1 MISVETS
8 GVWGVAAKA
17 RVYSYLRFSDPKQ
30 AAGGS
35 VDRQLEY
42 AARWAVDNEMELDAS
57 LSLRDEGLS
66 AYHQRHVR
74 QGALGVFLRAVEDG
88 QVPAGSV
95 LIVEGLDRLSRAEPL
110 QAQAQLAQIVNAGI
124 TVVTASDGR
133 EYNRERLKAQP
144 MDLVYSLLVM
154 IRAHEESD
162 TKSKRVKAAI
172 RRQCQGWIAG
182 TWRAPIRVG
191 KDPQWVRETE
201 AGGFELADDR
211 AAAVRLVI
219 EMFKQGHG
227 AVRIVRELADR
238 ELKITDS
245 GRSASSHIYRLLA
258 NRMLIGEKPVE
269 VDGETFR
276 LEGYYPALL
285 TPAEFADLRYLAEQ
299 RGRRKGKGEIPGVVT
314 GLGITYC
321 GYCGAAIVAQN
332 IMGRRR
338 AADGRPYPGH
348 RRLHCVT
355 YSQSAGCKVSG
366 SCSVVPVERALML
379 YCSDQINLTR
389 LMEGDSG
396 TTSLAAQLADAR
408 QRVAELEAQVQ
419 RVTDA
424 LLLDD
429 GEPPIAVLRRVRELE
444 SRIAIERRDVD
455 SLEHQL
461 TASASNVAPAVA
473 EAWQELVHGVEQ
485 LDYDARMLARQLVAD
500 TFSRIV
506 IYQSGFQP
514 DANDGT
520 IGVVL
525 LAKHGTARMLYVD
538 KKSGEWRAADD
549 VDVPPSGTLPLPGN
563 STGSLNR

>member
-1 MISVETS
+1 M
-8 GVWGVAAKA
+8 AAKA

-42 AARWAVDNEMELDAS
+42 AARWAADNEMELDAS

-88 QVPAGSV
+88 QVPPGSV

-191 KDPQWVRETE
+191 KDPHWVRETE
-201 AGGFELADDR
+201 TGGFELADER
-211 AAAVRLVI
+211 ATAVRLVI

-238 ELKITDS
+238 GLKITDS

-258 NRMLIGEKPVE
+258 NRMLIGEKSVE

-285 TPAEFADLRYLAEQ
+285 TAVEFAELRYLAEQ

-321 GYCGAAIVAQN
+321 GYCGAAVVAQN
-332 IMGRRR
+332 LMGRRR
-338 AADGRPYPGH
+338 MADGRPAPGH

-355 YSQSAGCKVSG
+355 YSQGAGCKVSG
-366 SCSVVPVERALML
+366 SCSVVPVERALMH

-389 LMEGDSG
+389 LLEGDTG
-396 TTSLAAQLADAR
+396 TASLSAQLASAR
-408 QRVAELEAQVQ
+408 QRVAELETQVQ

-424 LLLDD
+424 LLTDD
-429 GEPPIAVLRRVRELE
+429 GEPPAAVLRRVRELE
-444 SRIAIERRDVD
+444 SQLTSQRRDVD
-455 SLEHQL
+455 SFEHHL
-461 TASASNVAPAVA
+461 AASASNVAPAAA
-473 EAWQELVHGVEQ
+473 EAWRQLVNGVEH
-485 LDYDARMLARQLVAD
+485 LNYDARMLARQLVAD

-506 IYQSGFQP
+506 IYQSGFCP
-514 DANDGT
+514 DANPGL
-520 IGVVL
+520 IGL
-525 LAKHGTARMLYVD
+525 LLIAKRGNTRMLHID
-538 KKSGEWRAADD
+538 RKTGEWHAAEEFCLTNA
-549 VDVPPSGTLPLPGN
+549 PPP
-563 STGSLNR
+563 

>member
-1 MISVETS
+1 M
-8 GVWGVAAKA
+8 WGMAAKS

-35 VDRQLEY
+35 IDRQLEY
-42 AARWAVDNEMELDAS
+42 AARWAADHEMELDAS

-74 QGALGVFLRAVEDG
+74 QGALGVFLRAIEDG

-172 RRQCQGWIAG
+172 RRQCEGWIAG

-191 KDPQWVRETE
+191 KDPHWVRETE
-201 AGGFELADDR
+201 GGGFELAADR
-211 AAAVRLVI
+211 ASAVRLVI
-219 EMFKQGHG
+219 EMFRQGHG
-227 AVRIVRELADR
+227 AVRIVRELAER
-238 ELKITDS
+238 GLQISETGRTHSSNIYKI
-245 GRSASSHIYRLLA
+245 LA
-258 NRMLIGEKPVE
+258 NRMLIGEKSVE
-269 VDGETFR
+269 VDGETYR
-276 LEGYYPALL
+276 LDDYYPALL

-332 IMGRRR
+332 LMGRKRLP
-338 AADGRPYPGH
+338 DGRPYPGH

-355 YSQSAGCKVSG
+355 YSQSVGCKISG

-389 LMEGDSG
+389 LLEGDADTASV
-396 TTSLAAQLADAR
+396 SAQLASAR
-408 QRVAELEAQVQ
+408 QRVAALEAQVR

-429 GEPPIAVLRRVRELE
+429 GEAPAAVLKRLRELE
-444 SRIAIERRDVD
+444 SQLAGERREVD
-455 SLEHQL
+455 SFEHHL
-461 TASASNVAPAVA
+461 AASAAAVAPAA
-473 EAWQELVHGVEQ
+473 ADAWRDLVNGVEQ
-485 LDYDARMLARQLVAD
+485 LDYDARMMARQLVAD
-500 TFSRIV
+500 TFSKIV
-506 IYQSGFQP
+506 VYQSGFRP
-514 DANDGT
+514 DIEEGS
-520 IGVVL
+520 IGL
-525 LAKHGTARMLYVD
+525 LLVAKRGSTRMLHVD
-538 KKSGEWRAADD
+538 RRTGEWRAAED
-549 VDVPPSGTLPLPGN
+549 VAIARGAPELPIPWP
-563 STGSLNR
+563 T

>member
-1 MISVETS
+1 M
-8 GVWGVAAKA
+8 AAKA

-30 AAGGS
+30 AAGSS

-42 AARWAVDNEMELDAS
+42 AARWAADSEMELDAS

-191 KDPQWVRETE
+191 KDPHWVRENNG
-201 AGGFELADDR
+201 GGFELISER
-211 AAAVRLVI
+211 AEAVRHVI
-219 EMFKQGHG
+219 AMFKQGHG
-227 AVRIVRELADR
+227 AVRIVRDLAER
-238 ELKITDS
+238 GLQITES
-245 GRSASSHIYRLLA
+245 GRTQSSNLYRLLA
-258 NRMLIGEKPVE
+258 NRMLLGEKSVE
-269 VDGETFR
+269 VDGETYR

-332 IMGRRR
+332 LMGRKRLP
-338 AADGRPYPGH
+338 DGRPQPGH

-355 YSQSAGCKVSG
+355 YSTGAGCKVSG

-389 LMEGDSG
+389 LLEGDGG
-396 TTSLAAQLADAR
+396 TAGLCALLASAR
-408 QRVAELEAQVQ
+408 HRVAEIEAQVR

-429 GEPPIAVLRRVRELE
+429 GEAPAAVLRRVRELE
-444 SRIAIERRDVD
+444 SQLDVERRDVD

-461 TASASNVAPAVA
+461 TSAASAGTPTTVD
-473 EAWQELVHGVEQ
+473 AWRELVRGVDQ
-485 LDYDARMLARQLVAD
+485 LDYDARLTARQLVAD

-506 IYQSGFQP
+506 IYQSGFRP
-514 DANDGT
+514 ALDGGK
-520 IGVVL
+520 IGLVL
-525 LAKHGTARMLYVD
+525 VAKRGSTRMLHVD
-538 KKSGEWRAADD
+538 RKTGEWREAED
-549 VDVPPSGTLPLPGN
+549 VVLPPDRELPLPP
-563 STGSLNR
+563 TMTAMLA

>member
-1 MISVETS
+1 M
-8 GVWGVAAKA
+8 
-17 RVYSYLRFSDPKQ
+17 
-30 AAGGS
+30 AG
-35 VDRQLEY
+35 
-42 AARWAVDNEMELDAS
+42 
-57 LSLRDEGLS
+57 
-66 AYHQRHVR
+66 
-74 QGALGVFLRAVEDG
+74 
-88 QVPAGSV
+88 
-95 LIVEGLDRLSRAEPL
+95 
-110 QAQAQLAQIVNAGI
+110 
-124 TVVTASDGR
+124 

-191 KDPQWVRETE
+191 KDPHWVRETE
-201 AGGFELADDR
+201 TSGFELADDR
-211 AAAVRLVI
+211 VAAVRLVI

-238 ELKITDS
+238 GLKITDS

-258 NRMLIGEKPVE
+258 NRMLIGEKSVE

-396 TTSLAAQLADAR
+396 TASLAAQLADAR

>member
-1 MISVETS
+1 M
-8 GVWGVAAKA
+8 AAKA

-35 VDRQLEY
+35 IDRQLEY
-42 AARWAVDNEMELDAS
+42 AARWAADNEMELDAS

-95 LIVEGLDRLSRAEPL
+95 LVVEGLDRLSRAEPL

-182 TWRAPIRVG
+182 TWRAPVRVG
-191 KDPQWVRETE
+191 RDPHWVRETDS
-201 AGGFELADDR
+201 GKFELVEDR

-227 AVRIVRELADR
+227 AVRIVRELAER
-238 ELKITDS
+238 GLKITES
-245 GRSASSHIYRLLA
+245 GRTASSHLYKLLA
-258 NRMLIGEKPVE
+258 NRMLIGEKSVE
-269 VDGETFR
+269 VDGESFR
-276 LEGYYPALL
+276 LDGYYPALL
-285 TPAEFADLRYLAEQ
+285 SSAEFADLRYLAEQ

-332 IMGRRR
+332 LMSRKRM
-338 AADGRPYPGH
+338 ADGRPAPGH

-355 YSQSAGCKVSG
+355 YSQGSGCKISG

-389 LMEGDSG
+389 LLAGDSG
-396 TTSLAAQLADAR
+396 TAALAAQLASAR
-408 QRVAELEAQVQ
+408 QRVSELEAQIQ

-424 LLLDD
+424 LLRDD
-429 GEPPIAVLRRVRELE
+429 GDAPAAVLRRVRELE
-444 SRIAIERRDVD
+444 SQLASERRDVD
-455 SLEHQL
+455 SVEHHL
-461 TASASNVAPAVA
+461 AASASNVAPAA
-473 EAWQELVHGVEQ
+473 ADAWRELVHGVEH
-485 LDYDARMLARQLVAD
+485 LDYNARLTARQLVAD

-506 IYQSGFQP
+506 IYQSGFRP
-514 DANDGT
+514 EVDHGA

-525 LAKHGTARMLYVD
+525 IGKHGNTRMLNVD
-538 KKSGEWRAADD
+538 RRTGEWRSAEDLKLPGFA
-549 VDVPPSGTLPLPGN
+549 TIPLPA
-563 STGSLNR
+563 

>member
-1 MISVETS
+1 M
-8 GVWGVAAKA
+8 AAKS

-35 VDRQLEY
+35 IDRQLEY
-42 AARWAVDNEMELDAS
+42 AARWAADHEMELDAS

-74 QGALGVFLRAVEDG
+74 QGALGVFLRAIEDS

-191 KDPQWVRETE
+191 RDPHWVREIE
-201 AGGFELADDR
+201 GGGFELIPER
-211 AAAVRLVI
+211 ASAVQLAI
-219 EMFKQGHG
+219 QMFKQGHG
-227 AVRIVRELADR
+227 AVQVVRELAAR
-238 ELKITDS
+238 GLKISET
-245 GRSASSHIYRLLA
+245 GRTHSSNIYKILA
-258 NRMLIGEKPVE
+258 NRMLIGEKTVE
-269 VDGETFR
+269 VEGETFR

-332 IMGRRR
+332 LMGRKRLP
-338 AADGRPYPGH
+338 DGRPYPGH

-355 YSQSAGCKVSG
+355 YSQGAGCKISG

-379 YCSDQINLTR
+379 YCSDQMNLTR
-389 LMEGDSG
+389 LLEGDAS
-396 TTSLAAQLADAR
+396 TASVSAQLASAR
-408 QRVAELEAQVQ
+408 QRVAELEAQVR

-429 GEPPIAVLRRVRELE
+429 GEAPAAVLKRLRELE
-444 SRIAIERRDVD
+444 SQLAGERREVD
-455 SLEHQL
+455 SLEHHL
-461 TASASNVAPAVA
+461 AASASVVAPAA
-473 EAWQELVHGVEQ
+473 ADAWRELVHGVEQ
-485 LDYDARMLARQLVAD
+485 LDYDARMMARQLVAD

-506 IYQSGFQP
+506 IYQSGFRP
-514 DANDGT
+514 GVDSGA

-525 LAKHGTARMLYVD
+525 IGKRGNTRMLNVD
-538 KKSGEWRAADD
+538 RRSGEWRAAEDLAI
-549 VDVPPSGTLPLPGN
+549 SETTSIPLP
-563 STGSLNR
+563 TIAHP

>member
-1 MISVETS
+1 M
-8 GVWGVAAKA
+8 AAKA

-42 AARWAVDNEMELDAS
+42 AARWAADHEMELDAA

-88 QVPAGSV
+88 QVPPGSV

-191 KDPQWVRETE
+191 KDPHWVRESE
-201 AGGFELADDR
+201 GGGFELIPER
-211 AAAVRLVI
+211 AEAVRHVI
-219 EMFKQGHG
+219 AMFRQGHG
-227 AVRIVRELADR
+227 AVRIVRDLAER
-238 ELKITDS
+238 GLTVTDS
-245 GRSASSHIYRLLA
+245 GRTQSSNLYRLLA
-258 NRMLIGEKPVE
+258 NRMLIGEKSVE
-269 VDGETFR
+269 VDGEAFR
-276 LEGYYPALL
+276 LENYYPALL

-314 GLGITYC
+314 GLGITHC

-332 IMGRRR
+332 LMGRKRLP
-338 AADGRPYPGH
+338 DGRPHAGH

-355 YSQSAGCKVSG
+355 YSQGAGCKISG

-379 YCSDQINLTR
+379 YCSDQMNLTR
-389 LMEGDSG
+389 LLEGDSG
-396 TTSLAAQLADAR
+396 VTALNAELAQAR
-408 QRVAELEAQVQ
+408 AAVGALERQIARVTEALLIDEEQAPAALLRKMRDLEAELE
-419 RVTDA
+419 RERHRCDA
-424 LLLDD
+424 LDLKVQ
-429 GEPPIAVLRRVRELE
+429 AV
-444 SRIAIERRDVD
+444 
-455 SLEHQL
+455 
-461 TASASNVAPAVA
+461 ASAETPAA
-473 EAWQELVHGVEQ
+473 ADAWSALVRGVEQ
-485 LDYDARMLARQLVAD
+485 LDYDARMQARQLVAD

-506 IYQSGFQP
+506 IFQSGFYP
-514 DANDGT
+514 ETDDGL
-520 IGVVL
+520 IGLMLIAKRGSTRL
-525 LAKHGTARMLYVD
+525 LHVD
-538 KKSGEWRAADD
+538 RRSGEWRSADD
-549 VDVPPSGTLPLPGN
+549 VAIGTDLPLPHDAG
-563 STGSLNR
+563 

>member
-1 MISVETS
+1 M
-8 GVWGVAAKA
+8 AAKS

-35 VDRQLEY
+35 IDRQLEY
-42 AARWAVDNEMELDAS
+42 AARWAADREMELDAS

-74 QGALGVFLRAVEDG
+74 QGALGVFLRAIEDG

-95 LIVEGLDRLSRAEPL
+95 LVVEGLDRLSRAEPL

-172 RRQCQGWIAG
+172 RRQCEGWIAG

-191 KDPQWVRETE
+191 KDPHWVRETE
-201 AGGFELADDR
+201 GGGFELAADR
-211 AAAVRLVI
+211 ASAVRLVI
-219 EMFKQGHG
+219 EMFRQGHG
-227 AVRIVRELADR
+227 AVRIVRELAER
-238 ELKITDS
+238 GLQISETGRTHSSNIYKI
-245 GRSASSHIYRLLA
+245 LA
-258 NRMLIGEKPVE
+258 NRMLIGEKSVE
-269 VDGETFR
+269 VDGETYQ
-276 LEGYYPALL
+276 LDNYYPALL

-321 GYCGAAIVAQN
+321 GYCSAAIVAQN
-332 IMGRRR
+332 LMGRKRLP
-338 AADGRPYPGH
+338 DGRPYPGH

-355 YSQSAGCKVSG
+355 YSQSVGCKISG

-379 YCSDQINLTR
+379 YCSDQMNLTR
-389 LMEGDSG
+389 LLEGDAG
-396 TTSLAAQLADAR
+396 TASISAQLASAR
-408 QRVAELEAQVQ
+408 QRVAELEAQIR

-424 LLLDD
+424 LLFDD
-429 GEPPIAVLRRVRELE
+429 GDAPAAVLRRVRELE
-444 SRIAIERRDVD
+444 SQLASERRDVE
-455 SLEHQL
+455 SFEHHL
-461 TASASNVAPAVA
+461 AASASNVAPAA
-473 EAWQELVHGVEQ
+473 ADAWRELVQGVEQ
-485 LDYDARMLARQLVAD
+485 LDYDARLMARQLVAD

-514 DANDGT
+514 ETDHGT

-525 LAKHGTARMLYVD
+525 VGKRGNTRMLNVD
-538 KKSGEWRAADD
+538 RRTGEWRSAEDIEL
-549 VDVPPSGTLPLPGN
+549 SGLATIPLPA
-563 STGSLNR
+563 

>member
-1 MISVETS
+1 M
-8 GVWGVAAKA
+8 AAKA

-35 VDRQLEY
+35 IDRQLEY
-42 AARWAVDNEMELDAS
+42 AARWAADHDLELDAS

-88 QVPAGSV
+88 QVHAGSV

-191 KDPQWVRETE
+191 KDPHWVRESEGGEFELIPERTE
-201 AGGFELADDR
+201 A
-211 AAAVRLVI
+211 VRHVI
-219 EMFKQGHG
+219 AMFRQGHG
-227 AVRIVRELADR
+227 AVRIVRELAERD
-238 ELKITDS
+238 LQITDS

-258 NRMLIGEKPVE
+258 NRMLIGEKTVE

-338 AADGRPYPGH
+338 DADGRPYPGH

-389 LMEGDSG
+389 LLEGDSG
-396 TTSLAAQLADAR
+396 TVSLAAQLASAR
-408 QRVAELEAQVQ
+408 QRVAELEAKVQ
-419 RVTDA
+419 RVTEA
-424 LLLDD
+424 LLFDD
-429 GEPPIAVLRRVRELE
+429 GDAPAAVLRRVRELE
-444 SRIAIERRDVD
+444 SQLASERLDVD
-455 SLEHQL
+455 SFEHQL
-461 TASASNVAPAVA
+461 AASASNVAPAAA
-473 EAWQELVHGVEQ
+473 EAWRELVHGVEH

-506 IYQSGFQP
+506 IYQSGFRP
-514 DANDGT
+514 DLDDQT
-520 IGVVL
+520 IGIILV
-525 LAKHGTARMLYVD
+525 AKRGSTRMLHINRSTGD
-538 KKSGEWRAADD
+538 WKSAED
-549 VDVPPSGTLPLPGN
+549 VQLAGDNTLPDPQ
-563 STGSLNR
+563 

>member
-1 MISVETS
+1 M
-8 GVWGVAAKA
+8 AAKA

-42 AARWAVDNEMELDAS
+42 AARWAADNEMELDAS

-191 KDPQWVRETE
+191 KDPHWVRETE
-201 AGGFELADDR
+201 SGGFELAGDR

-238 ELKITDS
+238 GLKITDS

-258 NRMLIGEKPVE
+258 NRMLLGEKSVE

-285 TPAEFADLRYLAEQ
+285 TDAEFADLRYLAEQ

-314 GLGITYC
+314 GLGIAYC

-389 LMEGDSG
+389 LLEGDSG
-396 TTSLAAQLADAR
+396 TVSLAAQLASAR

-424 LLLDD
+424 LLFDD
-429 GEPPIAVLRRVRELE
+429 GEAPAAVLRRVRELE
-444 SRIAIERRDVD
+444 SQLASERRDVD
-455 SLEHQL
+455 SFEHQL
-461 TASASNVAPAVA
+461 AASASNVAPAA
-473 EAWQELVHGVEQ
+473 ADAWRELVHGVEH

-500 TFSRIV
+500 TFSKIV
-506 IYQSGFQP
+506 VFQSGFRP
-514 DANDGT
+514 DDDDGT
-520 IGVVL
+520 IGL
-525 LAKHGTARMLYVD
+525 LLIAKRGTIRMLHVD
-538 KKSGEWRAADD
+538 RKTGEWRAAQEHDLAED
-549 VDVPPSGTLPLPGN
+549 TLPFGLSNAEP
-563 STGSLNR
+563 T

>member
-1 MISVETS
+1 M
-8 GVWGVAAKA
+8 AAKS

-35 VDRQLEY
+35 IDRQLEY
-42 AARWAVDNEMELDAS
+42 AARWAADHEMELDAS

-74 QGALGVFLRAVEDG
+74 QGALGVFLRAIEDG
-88 QVPAGSV
+88 QVPTGSV

-191 KDPQWVRETE
+191 RDPHWVREIE
-201 AGGFELADDR
+201 GGGFELIPER
-211 AAAVRLVI
+211 ASAVQLVVQ
-219 EMFKQGHG
+219 MFKQGHG
-227 AVRIVRELADR
+227 AVQVVRELAER
-238 ELKITDS
+238 GLKISET
-245 GRSASSHIYRLLA
+245 GRTHSSNIYKILA
-258 NRMLIGEKPVE
+258 NRMLIGEKSVE
-269 VDGETFR
+269 VEGETFR

-321 GYCGAAIVAQN
+321 GYCGAAVVAQN
-332 IMGRRR
+332 LMGRKRLP
-338 AADGRPYPGH
+338 DGRPYPGH

-355 YSQSAGCKVSG
+355 YSQGAGCKISG

-389 LMEGDSG
+389 LLEGDSG
-396 TTSLAAQLADAR
+396 TATLSAQLASAR
-408 QRVAELEAQVQ
+408 QRVAELEAQVR

-429 GEPPIAVLRRVRELE
+429 GEAPAAVLKRLRELE
-444 SRIAIERRDVD
+444 SQLAGERREVD
-455 SLEHQL
+455 SLEHHL
-461 TASASNVAPAVA
+461 AASASAVAPAA
-473 EAWQELVHGVEQ
+473 ADAWRDLVNGVEH
-485 LDYDARMLARQLVAD
+485 LDYDARMMARQLVAD

-506 IYQSGFQP
+506 IYQSGFRP
-514 DANDGT
+514 DVDEGSIGLLLVAKRGT
-520 IGVVL
+520 
-525 LAKHGTARMLYVD
+525 TRMLRVD
-538 KKSGEWRAADD
+538 RRTGKWQAAEEHNLAGSTTKNQC
-549 VDVPPSGTLPLPGN
+549 PPSNQLAPSN
-563 STGSLNR
+563 AASDQ

>member
-1 MISVETS
+1 
-8 GVWGVAAKA
+8 
-17 RVYSYLRFSDPKQ
+17 
-30 AAGGS
+30 
-35 VDRQLEY
+35 
-42 AARWAVDNEMELDAS
+42 MELDAS

-74 QGALGVFLRAVEDG
+74 QGALGVFLRAIEDG
-88 QVPAGSV
+88 QVPTGSV

-172 RRQCQGWIAG
+172 RLQCQGWIAD

-191 KDPQWVRETE
+191 RDPHWVREIE
-201 AGGFELADDR
+201 GGGFEPISDR
-211 AAAVRLVI
+211 ASAVQLVVQ
-219 EMFKQGHG
+219 MFKQGHG
-227 AVRIVRELADR
+227 AVQVVRELAER
-238 ELKITDS
+238 GLKISET
-245 GRSASSHIYRLLA
+245 GRTHSSNIYKILA
-258 NRMLIGEKPVE
+258 NRMLIGEKTVDVE
-269 VDGETFR
+269 GETFR

-332 IMGRRR
+332 LMGRKRLP
-338 AADGRPYPGH
+338 DGRPYPGH

-355 YSQSAGCKVSG
+355 YSQGAGCKISG

-379 YCSDQINLTR
+379 YCSDQMNLTR
-389 LMEGDSG
+389 LLEGDAG
-396 TTSLAAQLADAR
+396 TASVSAQLASAR
-408 QRVAELEAQVQ
+408 QRVAELEAQVR

-424 LLLDD
+424 LLFDD
-429 GEPPIAVLRRVRELE
+429 GEAPAAVLKRLRELE
-444 SRIAIERRDVD
+444 SQLAGERR
-455 SLEHQL
+455 
-461 TASASNVAPAVA
+461 
-473 EAWQELVHGVEQ
+473 
-485 LDYDARMLARQLVAD
+485 
-500 TFSRIV
+500 
-506 IYQSGFQP
+506 
-514 DANDGT
+514 
-520 IGVVL
+520 
-525 LAKHGTARMLYVD
+525 
-538 KKSGEWRAADD
+538 
-549 VDVPPSGTLPLPGN
+549 
-563 STGSLNR
+563 